1 MGWFWGFFL
10 PAQRPRGPG
19 PRRPWAASVALACL
33 VARCLWSSAD
43 TTAAVNALPASDKL
57 TSNSTVAPEHIWL
70 LPLETELWVK
80 RVQRRRLIK
89 ILNQLTETRKYLRT
103 AKELEQQGPDGSH
116 LVNQPEIPEMVQTAP
131 PKELPQLLAVEDRI
145 RRLRHLRRIAMARR
159 AARMSAQK
167 LELLRAPVKHAA
179 LRSAQYAATGLLAL
193 RCADEAGLWLC
204 FRRKSF
210 PGQLGVFVFSA
221 QILRMRESASPLFT
235 YLQPFF
241 DYQMQVWAIR
251 GLQRHIFS
259 SKVKDAESNMR
270 TPDVALE
277 DVAGIGTAKAEALE
291 IVECL
296 MAPARFASLG
306 AKCPKGLLLTGPPGC
321 GKTLLAKA
329 IASTA
334 AVPFLSRSG
343 ADFNGRFAG
352 TGTNLVKEL
361 FAMARRMSPA
371 VILIDELDYIG
382 RRRGEERGGGLE
394 TDRSAALTQL
404 LAEMD
409 GFASAEGVVVIG
421 TTNRPDILDKALTRP
436 GRFDRKVTV
445 PLPDVKGRFQIL
457 RMHAKRLVL
466 ERPGSQRLSQD
477 WMAWAKRTTG
487 FSGADL
493 AGLVNEAAMAAARE
507 GAAGVGERHLQVAYS
522 KLLIGLPSG
531 RHQSAAEM
539 NLTAFHE
546 AGHAV
551 VNEVMRVS
559 LGEQGVTGFRTVAH
573 VSIVPAG
580 QTGGVTQ
587 FADPEETSRLPHSR
601 RILLAM
607 LAVDMGGRAAEELVL
622 GKGQATMGA
631 EADIDDATR
640 LATEMVA
647 SGGLSKAVGPRSLRS
662 GTQPSQALL
671 SEVDAEVKELLDKAL
686 LLAGTAIARNRE
698 LHAAIAEVLIQHETL
713 DGEVPLQHPTAPF
726 SSLAEFQRV
735 VREHPPTPI
744 KL

>member
-1 MGWFWGFFL
+1 MDSAGA
-10 PAQRPRGPG
+10 PERQR
-19 PRRPWAASVALACL
+19 RRPWRSIGVFLAC
-33 VARCLWSSAD
+33 CLSLRSLWASAD
-43 TTAAVNALPASDKL
+43 TAAAVNVQPAPAKL
-57 TSNSTVAPEHIWL
+57 ASNSSVAPERIWL
-70 LPLETELWVK
+70 LPLETELWAK
-80 RVQRRRLIK
+80 RIQRRRLIR
-89 ILNQLTETRKYLRT
+89 ILNQLTQTRKFLRT

-116 LVNQPEIPEMVQTAP
+116 LVNHPEAQEAPLRP

-145 RRLRHLRRIAMARR
+145 RRLRHLRRIALARR
-159 AARMSAQK
+159 AAARSAEK

-179 LRSAQYAATGLLAL
+179 LRATQYAAGGLLAL
-193 RCADEAGLWLC
+193 RCANEVLWRVSC
-204 FRRKSF
+204 EVESPRVRGRTAAIQKK
-210 PGQLGVFVFSA
+210 VDWMV
-221 QILRMRESASPLFT
+221 RMRENASPLFS
-235 YLQPFF
+235 YLQPFL
-241 DYQMQVWAIR
+241 DYQMQVWALK

-259 SKVKDAESNMR
+259 SKVKDARSEMR
-270 TPDVALE
+270 VPDVALE

-404 LAEMD
+404 LSEMD
-409 GFASAEGVVVIG
+409 GFNSAEGVVVIG

-445 PLPDVKGRFQIL
+445 PLPDVMGRFQIL
-457 RMHAKRLVL
+457 RKHAKRLVL
-466 ERPGSQRLSQD
+466 ERPGSQTLTGADVSSSSPD
-477 WMAWAKRTTG
+477 WMAWAKRTSG

-531 RHQSAAEM
+531 RHQSSAEM

-559 LGEQGVTGFRTVAH
+559 LGEQGVLGFRTVAH

-580 QTGGVTQ
+580 KG
-587 FADPEETSRLPHSR
+587 ALLSLPHS
-601 RILLAM
+601 
-607 LAVDMGGRAAEELVL
+607 
-622 GKGQATMGA
+622 
-631 EADIDDATR
+631 
-640 LATEMVA
+640 
-647 SGGLSKAVGPRSLRS
+647 PC
-662 GTQPSQALL
+662 
-671 SEVDAEVKELLDKAL
+671 
-686 LLAGTAIARNRE
+686 
-698 LHAAIAEVLIQHETL
+698 
-713 DGEVPLQHPTAPF
+713 
-726 SSLAEFQRV
+726 QRV
-735 VREHPPTPI
+735 LLGCGYGTSVT
-744 KL
+744 

>member
-1 MGWFWGFFL
+1 M
-10 PAQRPRGPG
+10 
-19 PRRPWAASVALACL
+19 ALACCL
-33 VARCLWSSAD
+33 VARCLWSNAD

-57 TSNSTVAPEHIWL
+57 ASNSTVAPEHIWL

-193 RCADEAGLWLC
+193 RCADEVVSRINC
-204 FRRKSF
+204 EVEDQRT
-210 PGQLGVFVFSA
+210 A
-221 QILRMRESASPLFT
+221 QRHVAALQKKVDWVVRMRESASPLFT

-466 ERPGSQRLSQD
+466 ERPGSQRLTGADVASASPD

-607 LAVDMGGRAAEELVL
+607 LAVDMGGRAAEELLL

-713 DGEVPLQHPTAPF
+713 DGE
-726 SSLAEFQRV
+726 EFQRV